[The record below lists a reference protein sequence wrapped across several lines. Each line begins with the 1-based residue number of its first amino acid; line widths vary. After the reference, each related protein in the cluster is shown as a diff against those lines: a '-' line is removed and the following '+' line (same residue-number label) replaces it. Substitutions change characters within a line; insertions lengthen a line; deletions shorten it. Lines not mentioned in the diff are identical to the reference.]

1 MGVLRT
7 VHLPI
12 LLHSEYLIAKSRNR
26 KLRKD
31 CLTFC
36 CSNGRKP
43 LNYGKRQDVTLS
55 YNTNRLLD
63 VLVLKFSAVNLARQK
78 LLVVAKCYLWVGLL
92 CTTQDHGVFDFDGC
106 KRPFQEGC
114 SFFRAMSKFTTWLC
128 FKNNTAFSWVTR
140 LRLIPF
146 TYKKKKKPW
155 VANDNSYASFPRWVK
170 VTSSLWVWH

>member
-1 MGVLRT
+1 MKGCNETNKENIYHTYNR
-7 VHLPI
+7 
-12 LLHSEYLIAKSRNR
+12 LHAKKRSSDCTSAHIASVRVFWSLKAHR

-92 CTTQDHGVFDFDGC
+92 CMTQDHGVFDFDGF

-146 TYKKKKKPW
+146 TYKKKKKP
-155 VANDNSYASFPRWVK
+155 
-170 VTSSLWVWH
+170 